1 MAADDTNPNSGS
13 PNTTPGALPGE
24 NNADLCA
31 IDTNVDLGMQPRTKN
46 VDLSAKATKLD
57 LGKESLRELVATE
70 VLRLFR
76 YSLQGTLAFAAVLT
90 LIDAAFILIKVITP
104 DQRLM
109 TERII
114 MTFIT
119 ATVVQVGAALA
130 AIVFAVF
137 KAEPTTSD

>member
-1 MAADDTNPNSGS
+1 M
-13 PNTTPGALPGE
+13 TPGHEPGA
-24 NNADLCA
+24 NSVDSSPKA
-31 IDTNVDLGMQPRTKN
+31 TNVDPGLPSRTPN
-46 VDLSAKATKLD
+46 VDLSAKATKVD
-57 LGKESLRELVATE
+57 FGKESLRELVATE

-90 LIDAAFILIKVITP
+90 LIDAGFILFKIIMP